1 MAHSAN
7 PPGLLIVPQGL
18 RPIPDS
24 FTSFLWD
31 NELGAFLAK
40 PTWAGEAESGETG
53 LGIRV
58 APGSA

>member
-1 MAHSAN
+1 MANSTK
-7 PPGLLIVPQGL
+7 PPGMMIVPQGL
-18 RPIPDS
+18 RPIPES
-24 FTSFLWD
+24 FTNFLWD

-40 PTWAGEAESGETG
+40 PAWAGEQESGATG

>member
-1 MAHSAN
+1 MAHSVK
-7 PPGLLIVPQGL
+7 PPGLIIVPQGP

-40 PTWAGEAESGETG
+40 PSFAGEAESGQTG
-53 LGIRV
+53 LGISV
-58 APGSA
+58 APGSC

>member
-7 PPGLLIVPQGL
+7 PPGLVIVPQGHH
-18 RPIPDS
+18 PIPES
-24 FTSFLWD
+24 FTNFLW
-31 NELGAFLAK
+31 NQELGAFLAK
-40 PTWAGEAESGETG
+40 PAWAGEQESGETG

>member
-7 PPGLLIVPQGL
+7 PPGLVIVPQGH

-24 FTSFLWD
+24 FTNFLW
-31 NELGAFLAK
+31 EQEFGAFLAK
-40 PTWAGEAESGETG
+40 PAWAGEQESGETG